1 MATANP
7 ISSSCQSITTA
18 SLGNVAAATSA
29 ASVSLR
35 TGNGNGNTTTSHYVM
50 GTGSLGRLKYHNKH
64 KSLDASDEELE
75 YSQVNIKSFN
85 LSVIS
90 LIVYRRAM
98 TFAFLKGGG

>member
-7 ISSSCQSITTA
+7 ISSSCQSIATV

-29 ASVSLR
+29 NNAGGSLR
-35 TGNGNGNTTTSHYVM
+35 TGNGNGNTTTHYVM

-75 YSQVNIKSFN
+75 YSQV
-85 LSVIS
+85 
-90 LIVYRRAM
+90 RQQQH
-98 TFAFLKGGG
+98 LKNK